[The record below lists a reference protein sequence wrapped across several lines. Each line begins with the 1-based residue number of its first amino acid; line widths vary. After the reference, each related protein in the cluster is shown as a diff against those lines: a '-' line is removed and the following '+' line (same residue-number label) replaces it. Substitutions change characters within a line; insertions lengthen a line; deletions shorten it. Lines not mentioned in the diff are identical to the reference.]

1 MASSDDRLPQMN
13 EAIAFDTL
21 RFAKY
26 LAKNGFTEQQAET
39 MAEAQVKFL
48 NVWPPW
54 PPRPTSP
61 IWPPRHRQY
70 GHQGRHRDMATK
82 TDLALVQADTKVEA
96 RLIKWMVGVGL
107 ALAAMQTT
115 LIVGLLS

>member
-1 MASSDDRLPQMN
+1 MN

-48 NVWPPW
+48 NANLA
-54 PPRPTSP
+54 TLATKTD
-61 IWPPRHRQY
+61 IADMATKADIANMATKADIA
-70 GHQGRHRDMATK
+70 DMATK
-82 TDLALVQADTKVEA
+82 TDLALVQADIAKVEA